1 MAVAK
6 TTKTAKSEP
15 VKMTPAQMKK
25 RITELEEKLEK
36 FQSYGYCYLCD
47 THKSKD
53 KFYVSTDPL
62 NKSGI
67 TPICK
72 ECARKLALRVDKNG
86 DEHEPTKDSVIKAL
100 EYLNKPYLNTVW
112 DASVQ
117 ESENLIAGK
126 TKSNVWTS
134 YAKNIAMVNY
144 LGMTYKDSDMFKEK
158 VIYDDEIVKKTP
170 EDLKNTDIGTY
181 DQYIKDKSDVIRLL
195 HYDPFEKEAVEDQ
208 PFLYS
213 QLLGLLD
220 SSEDANDDMMRVSSC
235 ITIVRNFLQ
244 LSKIDNAIA
253 EILTNAK
260 NIEMQNTVI
269 KGLQDSKQKISSVIT
284 NLAAESCISLK
295 NNKNAKKGENTWTGK
310 IKKIK
315 DLNLREGEVNGFDL
329 GTCKGMKQVMDMSNA
344 SILKQLRLDESEYS
358 DMIADQREMIVKYQE
373 DLENYKEISR
383 ILLRENLDLKDYLKE
398 NNMLNPENLVD
409 LNELYSC
416 FSETNEDDI
425 NENIEVVENDNSR
438 EIA

>member
-1 MAVAK
+1 MA
-6 TTKTAKSEP
+6 TAKSTKETP
-15 VKMTPAQMKK
+15 VKMSPAQMKK
-25 RITELEEKLEK
+25 KITELEEKLEK

-72 ECARKLALRVDKNG
+72 ECARRLALRVDKNG
-86 DEHEPTKDSVIKAL
+86 DEHEPTKESVQLAL
-100 EYLNKPYLNTVW
+100 FYLNKPYLNTVW
-112 DASVQ
+112 DASIQ

-134 YAKNIAMVNY
+134 YAKNVAMVNY
-144 LGMTYKDSDMFKEK
+144 LGMTFKDSDMFKEK
-158 VIYDDEIVKKTP
+158 VVYDDEIVKKTP
-170 EDLKNTDIGTY
+170 EDLKNADTGTY

-195 HYDPFEKEAVEDQ
+195 HYDPFEKESVEDQ

-244 LSKIDNAIA
+244 LSKIDNSIA
-253 EILTNAK
+253 EILSNTK

-329 GTCKGMKQVMDMSNA
+329 NTCKGMRQVMDMSNA

-358 DMIADQREMIVKYQE
+358 DMIAEQREMIVKYQE

-409 LNELYSC
+409 LNKLYSC
-416 FSETNEDDI
+416 FSEI
-425 NENIEVVENDNSR
+425 NENNSDENVEVVEDDNSR
-438 EIA
+438 ETT